1 MGILRD
7 NPIIWREA
15 VPKRLRRASPLARL
29 FLGAA
34 AVLVPF
40 LAAAAWSVR
49 AREYAYVLAYVLAF
63 TWAGAAVVLALS
75 QNSRSIVQE
84 RIQGTWDML
93 VLSRLRPAEIV
104 LGKLLAAL
112 LPLWTV
118 GFIILPTCLLLVLV
132 SDPPQPLWYVI
143 CAYGIGTLGALSFGG
158 LALYCSMRAGSV
170 GGAQVLAFSLSWL
183 VLVLSNAVAIPLVFW
198 PDLHPDLWALVLLR
212 AATLLLPGLVLT
224 VLAVWRFGA
233 LDAAHR
239 GSKEREMRRRQLSAE
254 GGPG

>member
-29 FLGAA
+29 FLGVA

-63 TWAGAAVVLALS
+63 TWAGATVVLALT

-112 LPLWTV
+112 LPLWAV

-143 CAYGIGTLGALSFGG
+143 CAYGIATVGASSFGG
-158 LALYCSMRAGSV
+158 LALYCSMRVSSV

-183 VLVLSNAVAIPLVFW
+183 TGVLTNLAVSG
-198 PDLHPDLWALVLLR
+198 LVLLLG
-212 AATLLLPGLVLT
+212 ADEVAVFVLGGVTLLLPGFVALLHLT
-224 VLAVWRFGA
+224 HSFTG